1 MRYNGYLGGEVLSDC
16 KQSIWDLGYALFHC
30 VKQVWG
36 HAPQENFKNTC
47 SEIESEAI
55 SECA

>member
-16 KQSIWDLGYALFHC
+16 KQSIWDLGICSIPLCKAG
-30 VKQVWG
+30 VG